1 MTVDCP
7 CAGVPR
13 RLSVGYSTA
22 RLVLLGVALAYVV
35 IAVAL
40 QVGYVAVDLG
50 PLADSFTSG
59 YAAGALACLATG
71 MLPTST
77 VVRYVGMV
85 LVVAAPGV
93 HGIVLLDAV
102 DPPAVTAAV
111 RCFLIVGLELALW
124 PAVLRSAADRR
135 RGYRPPALP
144 VR

>member
-7 CAGVPR
+7 CAITPR
-13 RLSVGYSTA
+13 RLSVGYGTG

-40 QVGYVAVDLG
+40 QAGYVAVELG
-50 PLADSFTSG
+50 PLADSFTAG
-59 YAAGALACLATG
+59 YVAGALGCIAT
-71 MLPTST
+71 MLLPSSN
-77 VVRYVGMV
+77 VVRYVGTL